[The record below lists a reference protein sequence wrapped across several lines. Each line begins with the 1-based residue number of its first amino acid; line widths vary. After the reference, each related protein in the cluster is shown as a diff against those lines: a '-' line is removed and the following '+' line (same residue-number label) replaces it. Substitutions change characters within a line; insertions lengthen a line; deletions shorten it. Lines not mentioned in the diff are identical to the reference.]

1 MDDDL
6 VQLQELARELA
17 AAAPLEV
24 FPVEAMPVPAAIG
37 WMSRL
42 LLLSGRHAP
51 LLAFLGAL
59 FENTAL
65 LGFLLPGGTAVV
77 LAGAGA
83 RTAGVPLALVV
94 ALAAAGMTAGAGVDY
109 ALGRGAAYRKCPHL
123 VAPAWRLHSGGVLER
138 APQFSIGQLARRTG
152 IPVRTIRFWS
162 DAGVLPPSGRTESGY
177 RLYDAEDV
185 ARLELVRT
193 LRDLGVGLEAVQK
206 LLSRQASVRDV
217 A

>member
-65 LGFLLPGGTAVV
+65 LGSFCR
-77 LAGAGA
+77 AG
-83 RTAGVPLALVV
+83 RRW
-94 ALAAAGMTAGAGVDY
+94 Y
-109 ALGRGAAYRKCPHL
+109 WLGQGP
-123 VAPAWRLHSGGVLER
+123 APPA
-138 APQFSIGQLARRTG
+138 F
-152 IPVRTIRFWS
+152 
-162 DAGVLPPSGRTESGY
+162 
-177 RLYDAEDV
+177 
-185 ARLELVRT
+185 
-193 LRDLGVGLEAVQK
+193 
-206 LLSRQASVRDV
+206 LSRWWSRWRRRA
-217 A
+217 

>member
-1 MDDDL
+1 
-6 VQLQELARELA
+6 
-17 AAAPLEV
+17 
-24 FPVEAMPVPAAIG
+24 
-37 WMSRL
+37 
-42 LLLSGRHAP
+42 
-51 LLAFLGAL
+51 
-59 FENTAL
+59 
-65 LGFLLPGGTAVV
+65 
-77 LAGAGA
+77 
-83 RTAGVPLALVV
+83 
-94 ALAAAGMTAGAGVDY
+94 
-109 ALGRGAAYRKCPHL
+109 
-123 VAPAWRLHSGGVLER
+123 VLER

-162 DAGVLPPSGRTESGY
+162 DAGVLPPSGRTEAGY

>member
-1 MDDDL
+1 
-6 VQLQELARELA
+6 
-17 AAAPLEV
+17 
-24 FPVEAMPVPAAIG
+24 
-37 WMSRL
+37 
-42 LLLSGRHAP
+42 
-51 LLAFLGAL
+51 
-59 FENTAL
+59 
-65 LGFLLPGGTAVV
+65 
-77 LAGAGA
+77 
-83 RTAGVPLALVV
+83 VV

-193 LRDLGVGLEAVQK
+193 LRDLGGDRVATDVRWCTVGNERVWPVCEAIADSQSR
-206 LLSRQASVRDV
+206 LSEIACFLCRRLSPVRRSCTT
-217 A
+217 